1 MMKYI
6 SVIEFIN
13 ANAKFHSNMTYNHDR
28 KSFNLEPYGDPTP
41 GIYFI
46 LDIDDILKIGK
57 ADGRSGLKGRVST
70 YRTRLVTRYKV
81 GDPTVLL
88 WEKIMT
94 GELNGKTLKMYV
106 LPLEPTYANFK
117 GIEVEMLMA
126 RSLEYKLSKLASLEG
141 HSMALSGQS

>member
-1 MMKYI
+1 MKDI
-6 SVIEFIN
+6 NVLEFIA
-13 ANAKFHSNMTYNHDR
+13 ANAKLHSNMVYNFDR
-28 KSFNLEPYGDPTP
+28 KSFNLQPYGDTTP

-46 LDIDDILKIGK
+46 LDENDILKIGK
-57 ADGRSGLKGRVST
+57 ADGRLGLKGRVST
-70 YRTRLVTRYKV
+70 YRARLVTRYKV

-94 GELNGKTLKMYV
+94 GKLDGKILKMYV